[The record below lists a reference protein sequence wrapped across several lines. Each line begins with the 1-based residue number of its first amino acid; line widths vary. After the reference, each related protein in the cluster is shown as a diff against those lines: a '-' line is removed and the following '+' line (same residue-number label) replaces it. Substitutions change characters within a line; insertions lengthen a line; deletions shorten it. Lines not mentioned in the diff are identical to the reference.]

1 MKRWLAV
8 IALGLLAGCSHPQ
21 AWIQVL
27 DMHRAGVV
35 GNVERGQTIFMAGIH
50 DAPPCAACHQVSS
63 SSAGFSLAPNLA
75 AIHERAATRVAGLS
89 AEQYIE
95 DSILYPAHH
104 IVPGFRVSM
113 YAGYSDHFTG
123 QDVADLV
130 AYLMTL

>member
-1 MKRWLAV
+1 MRTWMWLVLLVAAPV
-8 IALGLLAGCSHPQ
+8 LNGCAGLMWAAPEQTPLS
-21 AWIQVL
+21 
-27 DMHRAGVV
+27 
-35 GNVERGQTIFMAGIH
+35 GNAERGQTIFMAGIH

-63 SSAGFSLAPNLA
+63 SSVGFSLAPNLED
-75 AIHERAATRVAGLS
+75 IHERAATRVAGLS

-113 YAGYSDHFTG
+113 YAGYADHFTG